1 MRMTPNMAARLKR
14 GFDPRKVAAQIVD
27 TASAAVMPV
36 VTATVEQIAQGA
48 VAEAQRIIK
57 DKQADFEPLSSEYAA
72 WKKRTDADPRE
83 LIASGEYVNSFTYE
97 QTGVF
102 MFRVGVPAE
111 AVHASGIPMPQL
123 MRYME
128 HGTSDGVPA
137 RPHWRIV
144 RQRARIEL
152 LRALK
157 DLESRNRKQLR
168 KL

>member
-1 MRMTPNMAARLKR
+1 MTPNMAARLKR
-14 GFDPRKVAAQIVD
+14 GFNPREVAAQIVD
-27 TASAAVMPV
+27 TAANV
-36 VTATVEQIAQGA
+36 VAPAITATVERVAAGA

-57 DKQADFEPLSSEYAA
+57 DKQADFEPLSPEYAA

-83 LIASGEYVNSFTYE
+83 LMATREYVNSFTYE
-97 QTGVF
+97 QVGPF
-102 MFRVGVPAE
+102 MFRVGVPAD
-111 AVHASGIPMPQL
+111 AVHASGVPMPML
-123 MRYME
+123 MRFME

-137 RPHWRIV
+137 RPHWRV
-144 RQRARIEL
+144 ARQRARIEL